1 MNGLLVVD
9 KPGGMTSHDVVGK
22 LRRISGE
29 KSIGHLGTLDPMAT
43 GVLPLLLGKYTRLAQ
58 YFSSAEKTYTGRI
71 RFGFATDTY
80 DAEGQPAAPDCFE
93 AVSESLTL
101 EKIRAAAAR
110 FHGEMQQMPPPYSA
124 KKIAGTPAYKLARE
138 GKPVEL
144 KTARV
149 VIATFDITGLDDAE
163 AAFEISVS
171 AGGYVRSV
179 AHELGQDLG
188 CGAHLSALRRTR
200 AGAFSLADAHTFAE
214 LEALAGEDF
223 DQCCAGELRQ
233 VGLRAIAE
241 TAEGVSIAGDGGHL
255 RQQVA
260 RVDAQR
266 FKRIGVAGQRF
277 ELGER
282 VRIGQREGT
291 GARSPQS
298 AQVRAAAQILTE
310 FVGHRAHVSA
320 GADADFKCSLG
331 VVESGDV
338 EARNDHARGLQFH
351 RLAFAG
357 ELVGRG
363 SGNLFGGVGR
373 RHLLHLAVVAGG
385 GRADLFQCE

>member
-22 LRRISGE
+22 LRRITGE

-58 YFSSAEKTYTGRI
+58 YFSSAEKSYTGQI

-80 DAEGQPAAPDCFE
+80 DAEGQPASPDCFE
-93 AVSESLTL
+93 TVRASFTL

-149 VIATFDITGLDDAE
+149 IISSFDLTGLDGAE
-163 AAFEISVS
+163 AAFEMSIS

-200 AGAFSLADAHTFAE
+200 AGAFSLAEAHTFAE
-214 LEALAGEDF
+214 LEALAGNPDALEALCIHPRNLLPEMPAVTGD
-223 DQCCAGELRQ
+223 AHVLGRLRNGAQ
-233 VGLRAIAE
+233 ANLPEFSRAAL
-241 TAEGVSIAGDGGHL
+241 VK
-255 RQQVA
+255 V
-260 RVDAQR
+260 
-266 FKRIGVAGQRF
+266 FAGQR
-277 ELGER
+277 
-282 VRIGQREGT
+282 
-291 GARSPQS
+291 
-298 AQVRAAAQILTE
+298 
-310 FVGHRAHVSA
+310 
-320 GADADFKCSLG
+320 D
-331 VVESGDV
+331 
-338 EARNDHARGLQFH
+338 
-351 RLAFAG
+351 
-357 ELVGRG
+357 LVGIAKRI
-363 SGNLFGGVGR
+363 
-373 RHLLHLAVVAGG
+373 AGT
-385 GRADLFQCE
+385 LFQPVVVMG